1 VFVPQLIQ
9 GRWLGVEDLEAL
21 QRLIAEHPHW
31 SRRQLSIALC
41 EALNWHTA
49 SGQLKDMSARLLLNK
64 LAERE
69 FITLPPRRPVGGR
82 QILRA
87 LSEPELFSLSV
98 GAGELIEGPLRA
110 LQPLEMIPVEPR
122 TTQANV
128 FVWHLGQ
135 HHYLGYGGT
144 AGQNLRYLIRDCYR
158 RDLACLL
165 FGGAAWKV
173 KARDGFIGWSA
184 HQRQERLSLIVNNSR
199 FLILPHVRVPHLASH
214 ILGAILRRLPSDWQR
229 KYNIAPCLAET
240 FVEHERFGGVCY
252 RAANWLRVGQ
262 TCGRSRYDRDHT
274 VQVPVKDIYL
284 YPLCKD
290 FKKRLCA

>member
-1 VFVPQLIQ
+1 VFAPQLIQ
-9 GRWLGVEDLEAL
+9 GRWLGVEDFEAL

-41 EALNWHTA
+41 EALNWRTA

-69 FITLPPRRPVGGR
+69 FIRLPPRRQRGR
-82 QILRA
+82 PQILRA
-87 LSEPELFSLSV
+87 LSEPELFTLNA
-98 GAGELIEGPLRA
+98 GAAELIEGPLRA
-110 LQPLEMIPVEPR
+110 LQPLEVIPVQPR
-122 TTQANV
+122 TTQANA

-135 HHYLGYGGT
+135 HHYLGYGG
-144 AGQNLRYLIRDCYR
+144 AGGQNLRYLIRDCYR

-184 HQRQERLSLIVNNSR
+184 QQRQERLWLIVNNSR

-214 ILGAILRRLPSDWQR
+214 ILGTILRRLPSDWQR

-240 FVEHERFGGVCY
+240 FVERERFGGVCY

-262 TCGRSRYDRDHT
+262 TCGRSRYDRNHT
-274 VQVPVKDIYL
+274 VQVPVKDVYL
-284 YPLCKD
+284 YPLCSD
-290 FKKRLCA
+290 FKERLCA

>member
-1 VFVPQLIQ
+1 VFAPQLIQ
-9 GRWLGVEDLEAL
+9 GRWLGVEDFEAL

-41 EALNWHTA
+41 EALNWRTA

-69 FITLPPRRPVGGR
+69 FITLPPRRQRGGH
-82 QILRA
+82 QLLRA
-87 LSEPELFSLSV
+87 LSEPELFTLNA
-98 GAGELIEGPLRA
+98 GAAELIEGPLRA
-110 LQPLEMIPVEPR
+110 LQPLEVIPVQPR
-122 TTQANV
+122 TTQANA

-135 HHYLGYGGT
+135 HHYLGYGG
-144 AGQNLRYLIRDCYR
+144 AGGQNLRYLIRDCYR

-184 HQRQERLSLIVNNSR
+184 QQRQERLWLIVNNSR
-199 FLILPHVRVPHLASH
+199 FLILPHVHVPHLASH
-214 ILGAILRRLPSDWQR
+214 ILGTILRRLPSDWQG

-240 FVEHERFGGVCY
+240 FVERERFGGVCY

-262 TCGRSRYDRDHT
+262 TCGRSRYDRNHT
-274 VQVPVKDIYL
+274 LQVPVKDVYL
-284 YPLCKD
+284 YPLCSD
-290 FKKRLCA
+290 FRERLCA